1 MFLQPPPPH
10 GRLPWGSGWIGRWSW
25 TTTPNV
31 KEAGGV
37 YKVILKIGVTP
48 RKQALSN
55 MTINQPEVKCPAFGQ
70 QLWIWKEAEAVHK
83 LILEIEVTQ
92 ASKSLKHNH

>member
-10 GRLPWGSGWIGRWSW
+10 GRCR
-25 TTTPNV
+25 
-31 KEAGGV
+31 GV
-37 YKVILKIGVTP
+37 RPDRPVELDDNKVILKIGVTP

-83 LILEIEVTQ
+83 LILEIEVTP
-92 ASKSLKHNH
+92 SKQVSQT